1 MILKAR
7 DKPHK
12 ILDISSIIGL
22 NGVFEIRCEVKYAF
36 LELGIPYGAVIYQ

>member
-22 NGVFEIRCEVKYAF
+22 NGVFQIRCEVKYAF
-36 LELGIPYGAVIYQ
+36 LELRIPYGAIIYQ